1 MTFKN
6 QKFSKVTGLVR
17 TRTDYFQLER
27 NVEKEIFYFS
37 STESFV
43 RSLIQ
48 SLITC
53 FCGMYS
59 HDIMRKSEN
68 LTKFFKIISNEI
80 MKYSDIFR
88 RISDFLMISWEHI
101 TKADNWPKN
110 WMEIHKAPY
119 KLLSITKIQC
129 SLLKTSLFRSFWL
142 CVVYYVGEVNFTT
155 FWESK

>member
-68 LTKFFKIISNEI
+68 LMITSGFFKFLANFFEIISNDIMINYEI
-80 MKYSDIFR
+80 FM
-88 RISDFLMISWEHI
+88 RISDFLLVS
-101 TKADNWPKN
+101 
-110 WMEIHKAPY
+110 
-119 KLLSITKIQC
+119 
-129 SLLKTSLFRSFWL
+129 
-142 CVVYYVGEVNFTT
+142 
-155 FWESK
+155 